1 MRKKNKYIYFFIIL
15 LILFIIFQFKYVLK
29 DSFNMFLET
38 IFLRKDEKLVIDSEF
53 TDIYIK
59 ELENDIKEYREISNL
74 NDCINSTII
83 YRNPE
88 YWYDE
93 LTINKGSIDNV
104 KVGSLVINNE
114 GVIGIISSVY
124 DNTSSISLI
133 TNIDKNKKVT
143 VGVSNNEETIYGI
156 ITNYDKNKNEI
167 TISELTKDISISDD
181 LNVITTNFTNTFKE
195 GLILAKVKNI
205 TSDSNGLSKN
215 VIATPVVDYNDIKYV
230 CVIK

>member
-1 MRKKNKYIYFFIIL
+1 MKKKNKYIIFFIIL
-15 LILFIIFQFKYVLK
+15 IILFIIFQFKYVLK

-38 IFLRKDEKLVIDSEF
+38 IFLRKNEKLIISDDLTNE
-53 TDIYIK
+53 YIK
-59 ELENDIKEYREISNL
+59 VLESDIKEYKEISNL

-93 LTINKGSIDNV
+93 LTINKGSIDNI
-104 KVGSLVINNE
+104 KKGSLVINNK
-114 GVIGIISSVY
+114 GIIGTISNVY
-124 DNTSSISLI
+124 ENTSTISLI

-143 VGVSNNEETIYGI
+143 VGITNNEDTIYGL

-167 TISELTKDISISDD
+167 IISELTKDININDK
-181 LNVITTNFTNTFKE
+181 LNVITTNFTNTYKE
-195 GLILAKVKNI
+195 GLIIAKVKEI

>member
-1 MRKKNKYIYFFIIL
+1 MKKKNKYIIFFIIL
-15 LILFIIFQFKYVLK
+15 IILFIIFQFKYVLK

-38 IFLRKDEKLVIDSEF
+38 IFLRKNEKLIISDDLTNTYV
-53 TDIYIK
+53 K
-59 ELENDIKEYREISNL
+59 ELEKDIKEYKEISNL

-93 LTINKGSIDNV
+93 LTINKGSIDNI
-104 KVGSLVINNE
+104 KKGSLVINNK
-114 GVIGIISSVY
+114 GIIGTISNVY
-124 DNTSSISLI
+124 ENTSTISLI

-143 VGVSNNEETIYGI
+143 VGITNNEETIYGL

-167 TISELTKDISISDD
+167 TISELTKDININDK
-181 LNVITTNFTNTFKE
+181 LNVITTNFTNTYKE
-195 GLILAKVKNI
+195 GLNIAKVKNI

>member
-15 LILFIIFQFKYVLK
+15 IILYIIFQFKYVLK

-38 IFLRKDEKLVIDSEF
+38 IFLRKDEKLII
-53 TDIYIK
+53 TDDLTNTYIK
-59 ELENDIKEYREISNL
+59 ELEKDIKEYKEISNL

-93 LTINKGSIDNV
+93 FTINKGRVDNI
-104 KVGSLVINNE
+104 KVGSMVINNE
-114 GVIGIISSVY
+114 GVIGIISTVY
-124 DNTSSISLI
+124 DNTSTISLI
-133 TNIDKNKKVT
+133 TNIDKNRKIT
-143 VGVSNNEETIYGI
+143 VGIINKDETIYGLI
-156 ITNYDKNKNEI
+156 SNYDKNKNEI
-167 TISELTKDISISDD
+167 IISELTKDITITDD
-181 LNVITTNFTNTFKE
+181 LSVITTNFTNTFKE
-195 GLILAKVKNI
+195 GLIIAKVKDI
-205 TSDSNGLSKN
+205 KDDSNGLSKN

>member
-1 MRKKNKYIYFFIIL
+1 MRKKNKYIYILIL
-15 LILFIIFQFKYVLK
+15 LIILFIIFQFKFVLK
-29 DSFNMFLET
+29 DSFNTFLET
-38 IFLRKDEKLVIDSEF
+38 IFLRKNEKLVIDSEF

-59 ELENDIKEYREISNL
+59 ELERDLKEYREISNL

-167 TISELTKDISISDD
+167 TISELTKDISITDD

>member
-15 LILFIIFQFKYVLK
+15 IILFIIFQFKYVLK

-38 IFLRKDEKLVIDSEF
+38 IFLRKDEKLIISNDL
-53 TDIYIK
+53 TNTYIK
-59 ELENDIKEYREISNL
+59 ELEKDIKEYKEISNL

-93 LTINKGSIDNV
+93 FTINKGRVDNI
-104 KVGSLVINNE
+104 KVGSMVINNE
-114 GVIGIISSVY
+114 GVIGIISTVY
-124 DNTSSISLI
+124 DNTSTISLI
-133 TNIDKNKKVT
+133 TNIDKNRKIT
-143 VGVSNNEETIYGI
+143 VGIINKDETIYGLI
-156 ITNYDKNKNEI
+156 SNYDKNKNEI
-167 TISELTKDISISDD
+167 IISELTKDITITDD
-181 LNVITTNFTNTFKE
+181 LSVITTNFTNTFKE
-195 GLILAKVKNI
+195 GLIIAKVKDI
-205 TSDSNGLSKN
+205 KDDSNGLSKN

>member
-15 LILFIIFQFKYVLK
+15 IILFIIFQFKYVLK

-38 IFLRKDEKLVIDSEF
+38 IFLRKDEKLIISNDL
-53 TDIYIK
+53 TNTYIK
-59 ELENDIKEYREISNL
+59 ELEKDIKEYKEISNL

-93 LTINKGSIDNV
+93 FTINKGRVDNI
-104 KVGSLVINNE
+104 KVGSMVINNE
-114 GVIGIISSVY
+114 GVIGIISTVY
-124 DNTSSISLI
+124 DNTSTISLI
-133 TNIDKNKKVT
+133 TNIDKNRKIT
-143 VGVSNNEETIYGI
+143 VGITNKDETIYGLI
-156 ITNYDKNKNEI
+156 SNYDKNKNEI
-167 TISELTKDISISDD
+167 IISELTKDITITDD
-181 LNVITTNFTNTFKE
+181 LSVITTNFTNTFKE
-195 GLILAKVKNI
+195 GLIIAKVKDI
-205 TSDSNGLSKN
+205 KDDSNGLSKN

>member
-1 MRKKNKYIYFFIIL
+1 MP
-15 LILFIIFQFKYVLK
+15 V
-29 DSFNMFLET
+29 S
-38 IFLRKDEKLVIDSEF
+38 VI
-53 TDIYIK
+53 
-59 ELENDIKEYREISNL
+59 N
-74 NDCINSTII
+74 CINSTII

-93 LTINKGSIDNV
+93 LTINKGSIDNI
-104 KVGSLVINNE
+104 KKGSLVINNK
-114 GVIGIISSVY
+114 GIIGTISNVY
-124 DNTSSISLI
+124 ENTSTISLI

-143 VGVSNNEETIYGI
+143 VGITNNEETIYGL

-167 TISELTKDISISDD
+167 TISELTKDININDK
-181 LNVITTNFTNTFKE
+181 LNVITTNFTNTYKE
-195 GLILAKVKNI
+195 GLIIAKVKNI

>member
-1 MRKKNKYIYFFIIL
+1 MKKKNKYIIFFIIL
-15 LILFIIFQFKYVLK
+15 IILFIIFQFKYVLK

-38 IFLRKDEKLVIDSEF
+38 IFLRKNEKLIISDDLTNTYV
-53 TDIYIK
+53 K
-59 ELENDIKEYREISNL
+59 ELEKDIKEYKEISNL

-93 LTINKGSIDNV
+93 LTINKGSIDNI
-104 KVGSLVINNE
+104 KKGSLVINNK
-114 GVIGIISSVY
+114 GIIGTISNVY
-124 DNTSSISLI
+124 ENTSTISLI

-143 VGVSNNEETIYGI
+143 VGITNNEETIYGL

-167 TISELTKDISISDD
+167 TISELTKDININDK
-181 LNVITTNFTNTFKE
+181 LNVITTNFTNTYKE
-195 GLILAKVKNI
+195 GLIIAKVKNI

>member
-1 MRKKNKYIYFFIIL
+1 MRRKNKYIYFFIIL
-15 LILFIIFQFKYVLK
+15 IILFVIFQFKYVLK
-29 DSFNMFLET
+29 DSFNIFLET
-38 IFLRKDEKLVIDSEF
+38 IFLRKDEKLIISDDL
-53 TDIYIK
+53 TNIYIK
-59 ELENDIKEYREISNL
+59 ELEKDIKEYKEISNL

-93 LTINKGSIDNV
+93 LTINKGSIDNI
-104 KVGSLVINNE
+104 KKGSLVINNK
-114 GVIGIISSVY
+114 GIIGTISNVY
-124 DNTSSISLI
+124 ENTSTISLI

-143 VGVSNNEETIYGI
+143 VGITNNEETIYGL

-167 TISELTKDISISDD
+167 TISELTKDININDK
-181 LNVITTNFTNTFKE
+181 LNVITTNFTNTYKE
-195 GLILAKVKNI
+195 GLIIAKVKEI
-205 TSDSNGLSKN
+205 KDDSNGLSKN

>member
-15 LILFIIFQFKYVLK
+15 IILFIIFQFKYVLK

-38 IFLRKDEKLVIDSEF
+38 IFLRKDEKLII
-53 TDIYIK
+53 TDDLTNEYIK
-59 ELENDIKEYREISNL
+59 ELESDIKEYKEISKL

-93 LTINKGSIDNV
+93 LTINKGSIDNI
-104 KVGSLVINNE
+104 KKGSLVINNK
-114 GVIGIISSVY
+114 GIIGTISNVY
-124 DNTSSISLI
+124 ENTSTISLI

-143 VGVSNNEETIYGI
+143 VGITNNEETIYGL

-167 TISELTKDISISDD
+167 TISELTKDINITDE
-181 LNVITTNFTNTFKE
+181 LNVITTNFTNTYKE
-195 GLILAKVKNI
+195 GLIIAKVKEI